1 MAEDTA
7 PPMSQGLTP
16 YINPSDAAA
25 AAEFYKQ
32 AFGATDV
39 TPVLAGDGK
48 RLMHC
53 SLRINGN
60 WLFMSDSFP
69 EHGHPFVEPR
79 GFNLHLQVDDANLW
93 WNRAI
98 EAGCVILMP
107 LKQEFWGDYYGQ
119 LKDPYGIT
127 WAIGATPKPD

>member
-1 MAEDTA
+1 MNNLT
-7 PPMSQGLTP
+7 LTP
-16 YINPSDAAA
+16 HLVVNDGEAAIS
-25 AAEFYKQ
+25 FYEK
-32 AFGATDV
+32 AFGAALEAKHPAD
-39 TPVLAGDGK
+39 DGK

-93 WNRAI
+93 WNRAVAAAACCVASWRKSR
-98 EAGCVILMP
+98 EAGKLASSNP
-107 LKQEFWGDYYGQ
+107 
-119 LKDPYGIT
+119 
-127 WAIGATPKPD
+127 